1 MIVSKSFS
9 LWPVMAKIVELPDLV
24 SESFENLIF
33 VGLWLDA
40 VKPNSEIFISKCVET
55 ILKAINEPSLK
66 KLGKFHRCP
75 KINVYI
81 MINF

>member
-1 MIVSKSFS
+1 
-9 LWPVMAKIVELPDLV
+9 
-24 SESFENLIF
+24 LIF

-40 VKPNSEIFISKCVET
+40 VKPNPEIFISKCVET

-66 KLGKFHRCP
+66 KLGKFQRCP